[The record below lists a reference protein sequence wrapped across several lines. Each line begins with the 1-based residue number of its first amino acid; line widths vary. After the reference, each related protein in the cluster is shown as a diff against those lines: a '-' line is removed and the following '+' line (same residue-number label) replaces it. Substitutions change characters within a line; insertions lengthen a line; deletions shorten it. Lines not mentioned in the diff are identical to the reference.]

1 MIDIQ
6 MQGQLTDESLVK
18 GEGNEMPE
26 GFGGTEAEAKAG
38 EEQNHRASRMCP
50 GSERTRGVENTE
62 LSGEGISS

>member
-1 MIDIQ
+1 
-6 MQGQLTDESLVK
+6 
-18 GEGNEMPE
+18 MPE